1 MNIDIILK
9 KFIQYNDDVDKN
21 ILLLKSSFEK
31 SNDFWLKIDSMNLNI
46 LSNEKIMSIVAD
58 GLQMI
63 DDQDQLMSFS
73 LEDIKSIYQ
82 LLVKYYP
89 DNIQYQIDLI
99 AYIHNV
105 LDDTDESKRLVAKA
119 INEIDQKRAMLS
131 AYLNS

>member
-99 AYIHNV
+99 EYIHNV